1 MVASGGDAA
10 ARLLDGALSRWLEHY
25 RAHLLDT
32 TRLHDGVEEAIRRL
46 VARDVVLSVAT
57 NKPEAM
63 ARAILA
69 GLGVDE
75 VFVDVLG
82 GDSVPVHKP
91 DPEIVH
97 VLARRTGISRTATIL
112 VGDSLVDVATA
123 RAAGIAVC
131 AVTWGLTPAEVLC
144 DASPDLVISRPAE
157 LLAAVG

>member
-1 MVASGGDAA
+1 M
-10 ARLLDGALSRWLEHY
+10 
-25 RAHLLDT
+25 
-32 TRLHDGVEEAIRRL
+32 
-46 VARDVVLSVAT
+46 LSVAT

-112 VGDSLVDVATA
+112 VGDSLV
-123 RAAGIAVC
+123 C